1 MCCTVLC
8 LATLAWG
15 IEVGWQRSPDGH
27 MEYIIQIE
35 PHVLEALRGGEE
47 IVSDIPPG
55 LMGVRSYRI
64 RVGTDEVPR
73 EGRLEPEPGGW
84 PPGDGPDMETGP
96 ARPGYSSTDLPWAH
110 APQILPPATDVKPVQ
125 DFREKTLGCG
135 RSPDRATAVEGG
147 RSPAPNIEKTAEFV
161 EPQLAEEKPPAA
173 DQDTEQ
179 PEEAEAA
186 KKPWLPLTAA
196 WLAACGCF
204 GGMLF
209 AGWIACDYRR
219 QYRALLQRMIEGG
232 ESGVPPEATCAP
244 ETGL

>member
-15 IEVGWQRSPDGH
+15 IEVGWQRLPDGQ

-55 LMGVRSYRI
+55 LRGVRSYRI

-73 EGRLEPEPGGW
+73 EGRLEPKPVSW
-84 PPGDGPDMETGP
+84 PPGGGAGTEAGP
-96 ARPGYSSTDLPWAH
+96 AQPGHGGADVPWAR
-110 APQILPPATDVKPVQ
+110 APQTLPQSTDVKPVQ
-125 DFREKTLGCG
+125 DFREKTAGFVD
-135 RSPDRATAVEGG
+135 PQ
-147 RSPAPNIEKTAEFV
+147 PAED
-161 EPQLAEEKPPAA
+161 KPPAA

-179 PEEAEAA
+179 PEKTEPA
-186 KKPWLPLTAA
+186 KPWLPLTVA
-196 WLAACGCF
+196 WLAASGCF

-209 AGWIACDYRR
+209 AGWIAFDYRR
-219 QYRALLQRMIEGG
+219 QYRALLDRMIEGG
-232 ESGVPPEATCAP
+232 EARVATDATSAP